1 LAARLEGWLSS
12 EVMMAYTLEH
22 RPEIVRAEA
31 RRQYGL
37 SGGRLRNYLKWL
49 RIEAGV
55 RPGPLA
61 NIRSSRYS
69 TRSIQ
74 V

>member
-1 LAARLEGWLSS
+1 LAARLEEWLWS
-12 EVMMAYTLEH
+12 ELIMAYLLEH
-22 RPEIVRAEA
+22 RADIVREEA
-31 RRQYGL
+31 RRIHRLG
-37 SGGRLRNYLKWL
+37 SGRLRNYLKWL
-49 RIEAGV
+49 RIEAGL
-55 RPGPLA
+55 RPNPLA